1 MQQYYGDA
9 CGLIYGNVQK
19 TQISWENDDKTMDFG
34 VRFFQT
40 KLYIPYP
47 SISHFTC
54 WGHCRFFFVM
64 ALYSLIGEDDGRGLY
79 DVEMSL
85 SHSPEFG

>member
-1 MQQYYGDA
+1 MLPAGD
-9 CGLIYGNVQK
+9 IV
-19 TQISWENDDKTMDFG
+19 D
-34 VRFFQT
+34 
-40 KLYIPYP
+40 
-47 SISHFTC
+47 
-54 WGHCRFFFVM
+54 FFVM

>member
-1 MQQYYGDA
+1 MIKPWILGYAFFRQSY
-9 CGLIYGNVQK
+9 
-19 TQISWENDDKTMDFG
+19 ISH
-34 VRFFQT
+34 
-40 KLYIPYP
+40 IHPYP
-47 SISHFTC
+47 ILPA
-54 WGHCRFFFVM
+54 GDIVDFFVM

>member
-34 VRFFQT
+34 VRFFRQS
-40 KLYIPYP
+40 YISHIHPYP
-47 SISHFTC
+47 ILPA
-54 WGHCRFFFVM
+54 GDIVDFFVM
-64 ALYSLIGEDDGRGLY
+64 ALYSLIGEDDGRGLD